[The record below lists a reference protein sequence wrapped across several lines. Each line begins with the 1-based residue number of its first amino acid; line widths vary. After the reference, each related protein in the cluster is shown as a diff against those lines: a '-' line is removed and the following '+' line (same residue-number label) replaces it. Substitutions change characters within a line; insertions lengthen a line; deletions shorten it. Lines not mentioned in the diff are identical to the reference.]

1 MSVAISTVLRSGTD
15 PAKIISLAT
24 EIHGGRPVVALRKI
38 KLTESK
44 PRTAVLLVE
53 DEALIRMMIAGM
65 IEELGHTVVAEAANI
80 EEALKLAKTA
90 DFGIAVLDINV
101 GGDRIEPVAEIIND
115 RRLPFVFASG
125 YGAAGMPEKFR
136 DRPILQKPFVMDR
149 LGEAIQKALEVAEGS
164 KG

>member
-1 MSVAISTVLRSGTD
+1 M
-15 PAKIISLAT
+15 
-24 EIHGGRPVVALRKI
+24 
-38 KLTESK
+38 
-44 PRTAVLLVE
+44 LVE
-53 DEALIRMMIAGM
+53 DEALIGMMIAGM
-65 IEELGHTVVAEAANI
+65 IEELGHTVVAQAANI
-80 EEALKLAKTA
+80 EDALKLARTA

-136 DRPILQKPFVMDR
+136 DRPILQKPFVMER

>member
-1 MSVAISTVLRSGTD
+1 
-15 PAKIISLAT
+15 
-24 EIHGGRPVVALRKI
+24 
-38 KLTESK
+38 
-44 PRTAVLLVE
+44 
-53 DEALIRMMIAGM
+53 
-65 IEELGHTVVAEAANI
+65 
-80 EEALKLAKTA
+80 
-90 DFGIAVLDINV
+90 V

-136 DRPILQKPFVMDR
+136 DRPILQKPFVMER